1 MRISD
6 WSSDVCSSDLCDPC
20 LEGPRTPQFSASNR
34 VRAVDY
40 HNFGLFDPTL
50 PAALK
55 RDYVGRYEIW
65 RLFLAFNPVEYHHLI
80 DKKLQFRSEEH
91 TSELQS
97 LMRISYAVFC
107 LKKQNNIYKM
117 IS

>member
-80 DKKLQFRSEEH
+80 DKNLQFDAYTCIFHRQIGRAH
-91 TSELQS
+91 
-97 LMRISYAVFC
+97 V
-107 LKKQNNIYKM
+107 
-117 IS
+117 